1 MIDPNIIL
9 SLSDV
14 SVWLSSISR
23 QNASHSE
30 RSILSEKVLVAV
42 CAKSVVVPLS
52 FSSYKKRKKSIIF
65 YFFRDRDKRHFGTF
79 GTTGGEHLLGDGGK
93 ILLCAA
99 VSGLGAKVDSG
110 PTEQVEEAA
119 VGYPRALETEAAG
132 VLGIALS
139 GA

>member
-1 MIDPNIIL
+1 MSAGGFVKQNETL
-9 SLSDV
+9 LRCVRNVSL
-14 SVWLSSISR
+14 R
-23 QNASHSE
+23 
-30 RSILSEKVLVAV
+30 
-42 CAKSVVVPLS
+42 
-52 FSSYKKRKKSIIF
+52 
-65 YFFRDRDKRHFGTF
+65 T
-79 GTTGGEHLLGDGGK
+79 HLLGDGGK

>member
-1 MIDPNIIL
+1 MFLSGFEYLQTERRPLRTLYFVRKGLGSGLCQKCCCAFIL
-9 SLSDV
+9 FLF
-14 SVWLSSISR
+14 
-23 QNASHSE
+23 Q
-30 RSILSEKVLVAV
+30 
-42 CAKSVVVPLS
+42 
-52 FSSYKKRKKSIIF
+52 KRKKSIFF